1 MRIVLSVLA
10 VFAAGIVTQAH
21 AEIDWAKVD
30 QTIGR
35 PSLAQPDGVH
45 RFGLPRSDLR
55 VAADGVAIRP
65 AFALGSWL
73 AFEPMGDDAKVM
85 GDLVLTQIE
94 LNPVMTRLAQGGI
107 QITAIHN
114 HLLRAEPMT
123 LYMHIDGHGNAL
135 KLAETL
141 RAALNLTGTPPPAV
155 GTVISGSALDGAALD
170 RVLGRVGKANGDVY
184 QFTIPR
190 AEAIMDEDMVV
201 PASMG
206 TGTAINFQPAGD
218 GRAAV
223 TGDFVLIAAEVNP
236 VLATLRQN
244 GIEVTALHNHML
256 NDRPRLFFM
265 HFWAVDDPAILA
277 RGLRAALDKTNVA
290 RP

>member
-190 AEAIMDEDMVV
+190 AEAIMDEDMVHHRRGHGGSCIHGHRHSHQF
-201 PASMG
+201 PACGRRTRRRHRRFCADRRRSESG
-206 TGTAINFQPAGD
+206 AGHAAPERHRGD
-218 GRAAV
+218 GLAQPH
-223 TGDFVLIAAEVNP
+223 AE
-236 VLATLRQN
+236 
-244 GIEVTALHNHML
+244 
-256 NDRPRLFFM
+256 
-265 HFWAVDDPAILA
+265 
-277 RGLRAALDKTNVA
+277 
-290 RP
+290 